1 MRSSFKGTGV
11 HHNNYSIKSRISAGL
26 ITAQYKV
33 PNKIKVGIQPD
44 ARENSTILGFDYI
57 QEYITKK

>member
-1 MRSSFKGTGV
+1 MRSRFKGTGV

-26 ITAQYKV
+26 ITAKYKS

-44 ARENSTILGFDYI
+44 AEEEFHHSWI
-57 QEYITKK
+57 